1 MINNKLLPLFIVN
14 NYKDLL
20 NEGQTIWYY
29 MYMTA
34 QEKESLYNL
43 LKTVSSAIDGYT
55 SVNFKNENP
64 SFSDDVSAQVESSR
78 PASSSQ
84 TTQTAQNTISQPAVS
99 PKPDTA
105 LNSSTSSQSE
115 SSASFDISAKINS
128 CTRCQ
133 LCNTTALK
141 APGYGVSNPF
151 VYVLLDS
158 PNDEPMINELLTKML
173 SAISL
178 SPKSNCYI
186 STVVKCATPNNREP
200 NGEELAAC
208 LSFVDAEISMLK
220 PKIIIAMGKVAAQ
233 TLLRTNLKITELR
246 GEFTEY
252 NKIPLMPTYHPK
264 TLIVG
269 PQFKGDAWADLKL
282 VKAKLLELVP
292 FYENT
297 FKN

>member
-1 MINNKLLPLFIVN
+1 MTNNKLLTLFIVN
-14 NYKDLL
+14 NYKDFL

-29 MYMTA
+29 MNMTA

-64 SFSDDVSAQVESSR
+64 SFSDDVSAQVESAR

-84 TTQTAQNTISQPAVS
+84 TASDAQPAISQQSVS
-99 PKPDTA
+99 PQQTVS
-105 LNSSTSSQSE
+105 NQTSAPSQT
-115 SSASFDISAKINS
+115 SSASFDISSKINS
-128 CTRCQ
+128 CTRCP
-133 LCNTTALK
+133 LSKTTSVK

-186 STVVKCATPNNREP
+186 STVVKCTTPNNREP

-269 PQFKGDAWADLKL
+269 PQFKVDAWADLKL
-282 VKAKLLELVP
+282 VKSKLLELVP

>member
-1 MINNKLLPLFIVN
+1 MTNNKLLTLFIVN
-14 NYKDLL
+14 NYKDFL

-29 MYMTA
+29 MNMTA

-64 SFSDDVSAQVESSR
+64 SFSDDIAISQQSV
-78 PASSSQ
+78 SSQ
-84 TTQTAQNTISQPAVS
+84 QTVSNQTSAPSQ
-99 PKPDTA
+99 T
-105 LNSSTSSQSE
+105 
-115 SSASFDISAKINS
+115 SSASFDISSKINS
-128 CTRCQ
+128 CTRCP
-133 LCNTTALK
+133 LSKTTSAK

-186 STVVKCATPNNREP
+186 STVVKCTTPNNREP

-252 NKIPLMPTYHPK
+252 DKIPLMPTFHPK

>member
-1 MINNKLLPLFIVN
+1 
-14 NYKDLL
+14 
-20 NEGQTIWYY
+20 
-29 MYMTA
+29 MTA

-64 SFSDDVSAQVESSR
+64 SFSDDVSSQMEFAQ

-84 TTQTAQNTISQPAVS
+84 TQSYTQIS
-99 PKPDTA
+99 T
-105 LNSSTSSQSE
+105 SSHSVPSQTDTSSQSASINI
-115 SSASFDISAKINS
+115 SSKINS
-128 CTRCQ
+128 CTRCP
-133 LCNTTALK
+133 LSKTTSAK
-141 APGYGVSNPF
+141 TPGYGVSNPF
-151 VYVLLDS
+151 VYVLLDI

-233 TLLRTNLKITELR
+233 TLLRTNLPITDLR

-252 NKIPLMPTYHPK
+252 NKIPLMPTFHPK

-269 PQFKGDAWADLKL
+269 PQFKGDTWADLKL
-282 VKAKLLELVP
+282 VKSKLLELIP

>member
-1 MINNKLLPLFIVN
+1 
-14 NYKDLL
+14 
-20 NEGQTIWYY
+20 
-29 MYMTA
+29 MTA
-34 QEKESLYNL
+34 NEKEQLYNL

-64 SFSDDVSAQVESSR
+64 SFSDDTSVQVESAR
-78 PASSSQ
+78 PSSSSQ
-84 TTQTAQNTISQPAVS
+84 TASNVQPSTSQQSVQLQSSVSQQPAVQS
-99 PKPDTA
+99 AP
-105 LNSSTSSQSE
+105 SS
-115 SSASFDISAKINS
+115 SFDISAKINS
-128 CTRCQ
+128 CTRCP
-133 LCNTTALK
+133 LSKSTNIK

-151 VYVLLDS
+151 VYILLDS

-178 SPKSNCYI
+178 STKSNCYI

-252 NKIPLMPTYHPK
+252 NKIPLMPTFHPK

>member
-1 MINNKLLPLFIVN
+1 
-14 NYKDLL
+14 
-20 NEGQTIWYY
+20 
-29 MYMTA
+29 MTA

-64 SFSDDVSAQVESSR
+64 SFSDDVTNQK
-78 PASSSQ
+78 
-84 TTQTAQNTISQPAVS
+84 PAVS
-99 PKPDTA
+99 SQQTSQTQKPAVPPVSNTKEPQVA
-105 LNSSTSSQSE
+105 AEVSPSSQVE
-115 SSASFDISAKINS
+115 FAQPKSFDISGKINS
-128 CTRCQ
+128 CTRCP
-133 LCNTTALK
+133 LGKSDAAKVCGT
-141 APGYGVSNPF
+141 GVSNPF

-158 PNDEPMINELLTKML
+158 PNPEPMITELLYKML

-186 STVVKCATPNNREP
+186 STVVKCATQNNREP
-200 NGEELAAC
+200 NGEEIAAC

-233 TLLRTNLKITELR
+233 TLLRTNLQITELR

-252 NKIPLMPTYHPK
+252 NGVPLMPTYHPK

-269 PQFKGDAWADLKL
+269 PQFKGPAWSDLKL